1 MIQIAV
7 NPFARRQTPD
17 SRFSHWEFS
26 EEELIERVW
35 EFFDVAAPGY
45 RDGVILV
52 PISPDGVSSNTCELQ
67 PGDVLQGVYESRR
80 EGEAPRKAVYV
91 VGGKKT
97 PAKRVD
103 VVLYSS
109 ATLAED
115 GSNTLPP
122 KEGNWEIISVN
133 GCPTEEEEP
142 ISPGTLMHN
151 HFHVAGSDD
160 GGTSTGM
167 SSDEFVAALEK
178 GFRYWSNKASAA
190 PKE

>member
-1 MIQIAV
+1 MPNIVI
-7 NPFARRQTPD
+7 NPFALRQTPD

-26 EEELIERVW
+26 EEELFGRILASLDDAV
-35 EFFDVAAPGY
+35 PGY

-52 PISPDGVSSNTCELQ
+52 PIDPDGVFSSTCELQ
-67 PGDVLQGVYESRR
+67 PGDVLQGVYEARR

-91 VGGKKT
+91 VGGQKT

-115 GSNTLPP
+115 GTNTLPSE
-122 KEGNWEIISVN
+122 EGNWEVISVN
-133 GCPTEEEEP
+133 ARPTVEDVP
-142 ISPGTLMHN
+142 ISPGTLMYN

-167 SSDEFVAALEK
+167 TNDEFVAALEE

-190 PKE
+190 PKS